1 MNKVMLNKNNR
12 LPIFMQYLLSLHL
25 NSTMRKLLFILCLFK
40 TGNLLAQEINLQG
53 IYGASFIGGESINF
67 VGKDSF
73 YFNGFY
79 CTYGVHGK
87 GRCEIRNNFL
97 YLYFGKDK
105 SKPKKDSLKT
115 ALIIKATS
123 VDSFST
129 ISVSVRDN
137 HGIPI
142 PYATVFIEGENSLSA
157 GTATDS
163 SGQLMLKVKNNHYP
177 VLIKTYAFGIEPGRL
192 QLDSCANYTITLFH
206 RQDQSTNKEL
216 NHGEV
221 YVYEIDELSEDQIV
235 MRPEKSSERFRKYNK
250 KKE

>member
-1 MNKVMLNKNNR
+1 
-12 LPIFMQYLLSLHL
+12 
-25 NSTMRKLLFILCLFK
+25 MRKLLFLLCLFK

-53 IYGASFIGGESINF
+53 SYGASFIGGESINF

-79 CTYGVHGK
+79 CTYGVQGK
-87 GRCEIRNNFL
+87 GTCEIRNNFL
-97 YLYFGKDK
+97 YLYFEKGK
-105 SKPKKDSLKT
+105 SKLKKDTLK
-115 ALIIKATS
+115 KAIVTKS
-123 VDSFST
+123 VTTDSN
-129 ISVSVRDN
+129 SVILVRVSDN

-142 PYATVFIEGENSLSA
+142 PYATVFIEGEHSLST
-157 GTATDS
+157 GTTTDS
-163 SGQLMLKVKNNHYP
+163 SGQVTLKAKSNNYP
-177 VLIKTYAFGIEPGRL
+177 LLIKTYAFGIEPGQL
-192 QLDSCANYTITLFH
+192 KLDSSADYHITLFH
-206 RQDQSTNKEL
+206 RQDQATNKEL